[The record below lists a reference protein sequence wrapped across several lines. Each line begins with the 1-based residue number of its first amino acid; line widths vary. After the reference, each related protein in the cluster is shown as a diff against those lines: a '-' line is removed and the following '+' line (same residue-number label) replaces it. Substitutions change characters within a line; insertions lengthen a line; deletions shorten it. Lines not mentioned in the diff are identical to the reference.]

1 MVEQIEQGMIL
12 KIEGISHLVLV
23 VSNDTINQ
31 TGRVVVCPVYVPE
44 VTPTLSVPLE
54 NGMSVVC
61 DTIRQ
66 LDLAVRRYAHREKV
80 SLAKMIQITD
90 RVQSMFDYY

>member
-31 TGRVVVCPVYVPE
+31 TGRAVVCPVYVPE

-54 NGMSVVC
+54 NGLVVVC

-66 LDLAVRRYAHREKV
+66 LDLAARRYAHREKV
-80 SLAKMIQITD
+80 SLAKVIQITD
-90 RVQSMFDYY
+90 RVQAMFDYY

>member
-31 TGRVVVCPVYVPE
+31 TGCVVVCPVYVPE

-66 LDLAVRRYAHREKV
+66 LDLAVRRYAYPEKV
-80 SLAKMIQITD
+80 SLAKVIQITD
-90 RVQSMFDYY
+90 RVQSMFDYC

>member
-31 TGRVVVCPVYVPE
+31 PGRAVVCPVYVPE

-54 NGMSVVC
+54 NGLVVVC

-80 SLAKMIQITD
+80 SLAKLIQITD
-90 RVQSMFDYY
+90 RVQAMFDYY